1 MDISKL
7 TPEQLDELHD
17 KVKAEKLERGAH
29 KKRVENAERLARAK
43 ASVKPKVKN
52 AGGRGVSMKPADQP
66 EQALEQMRR
75 SFGTQWKDDPANP
88 AVSLI
93 QCEAQHCGRLNIY
106 HEGKW
111 TSRRLGNDAVVAV
124 VKLKDGTQETRK
136 FERDVLNA
144 DWKRS

>member
-7 TPEQLDELHD
+7 TPEELNALHD
-17 KVKAEKLERGAH
+17 QIAAEKKERRAH
-29 KKRVENAERLARAK
+29 DTRVASADRLARAK
-43 ASVKPKVKN
+43 ASVKQKPKNV
-52 AGGRGVSMKPADQP
+52 GGRGVSMKPSDQP
-66 EQALEQMRR
+66 DQALDQMRR
-75 SFGTQWKDDPANP
+75 SFGEQWKDDPANP

-93 QCEAQHCGRLNIY
+93 QVEAQHCGRLNIY

-111 TSRRLGNDAVVAV
+111 SSRRLGTDAVAAV
-124 VKLKDGTQETRK
+124 VKLQDGTQETRK